1 MPRLAATLYH
11 VKKRSRGLNYGSNR
25 VRFTGQV
32 PAGSRVRL
40 RQKIKAV
47 EPVEGGG
54 VRITSES
61 TMEVEGAAH
70 PALVAE
76 TISMQFE

>member
-1 MPRLAATLYH
+1 
-11 VKKRSRGLNYGSNR
+11 

-32 PAGSRVRL
+32 PAGSRIRL
-40 RQKIKAV
+40 RQKIKSV
-47 EPVEGGG
+47 EPIEGGG

-61 TMEVEGAAH
+61 TVEVEGASR